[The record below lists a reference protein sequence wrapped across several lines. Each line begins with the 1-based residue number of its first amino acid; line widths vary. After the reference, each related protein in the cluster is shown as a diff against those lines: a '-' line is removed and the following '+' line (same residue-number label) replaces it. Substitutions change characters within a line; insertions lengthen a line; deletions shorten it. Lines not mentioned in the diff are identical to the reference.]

1 MSLEMQVTQ
10 DSELEREVRF
20 AVVIY
25 GGVSLAIYING
36 IVQEMLHLVRSTAI
50 ERAELSPVEQV
61 YRKLANRVGTPEKAI
76 AGPDLV
82 NAANGKK
89 TSRASSPLRPGKAA
103 LRKEDDGDKIH
114 TRFVVDI
121 LSGTSA
127 GGINAVYLAKA
138 LANNLSIDSLA
149 RMWITEADLNL
160 LMNDTKIDPSYLQQV
175 PPPSLL
181 NGKWMYLKLLQA
193 LNVMNP
199 NSTALKGRTVSGL
212 VDDLDLY
219 CTTTDLYG
227 LPVEIALT
235 DESVKE
241 ERFRNFYHFKRRIG
255 PAGSVADDFTADMDP
270 FLAFAARCTSS
281 FPFAFEPMELRDI
294 ADIVDSD
301 DAFRQ
306 YRSPQSP
313 GSEIVQLFGKKLA
326 KLNGAA
332 KFAEICRIYQSN
344 QARGQIDFQ
353 ARPFGDGGYL
363 DNKPFTYAIET
374 LKQRHADLPVDRKL
388 VYIEP
393 SPESLDGAAL
403 KKKAKSARP
412 NAVENSLDALVTLPR
427 YETIRQDIES
437 VIEWNADIARLHR
450 VLDDINKEIEKATP
464 AASSQ
469 TNQLHDGDHNSLAR
483 DAYQRLRL
491 SSAADQL
498 TCALAQSI
506 HVDTV
511 SAEGQ
516 ALRCMVGEW
525 RATKFALPADEQRF
539 LDLFDFDFCERAIR
553 FLRAQ
558 LQLLPEDHRR
568 KQALESLADI
578 TKRFMGRRNSQLGL
592 SLSVLGDGQ
601 AAFDCWIQYLRF
613 IVDPKAA
620 ALALDEKFPDPSS
633 PQILV
638 PPANS
643 LAELFQATVQGR
655 DARVSWLFENSTK
668 IEILSPSFDT
678 HGKSLPRY
686 TFQAII
692 DCLGKQ
698 ISDVYGTIT
707 QDDRCKNDTQFDPPQ
722 GMTPLQYFM
731 HCMIPLFEMCRV
743 SNTSSWDR
751 FVLQDTYIYP
761 VVFGTSLGEFEPV
774 DIFRI
779 SPQDT
784 TPIAA
789 TAPAGCGAASPPLRG
804 ASLGAFGAFLDQDW
818 RMNDMLRGRLDGAE
832 RLITAILPDSDART
846 MAVREDLIRQAQEA
860 ITVEWEAFR
869 RDLNLKRPSVK
880 QKLVNHIPEAE
891 PRQSWILRAKA
902 QVITGA
908 VRLKESTVNK
918 ARQCQRQIKAA
929 ALWCG
934 KKLHIVREPGRT
946 EKEQK

>member
-1 MSLEMQVTQ
+1 MLTPGLQAAQ

-50 ERAELSPVEQV
+50 EETELSPVEQV
-61 YRKLANRVGTPEKAI
+61 YRKLANRVGTPERAND
-76 AGPDLV
+76 GLTLV
-82 NAANGKK
+82 QTPTGKK

-103 LRKEDDGDKIH
+103 LRKEDAGNKIH
-114 TRFVVDI
+114 TKFVVDI

-138 LANNLSIDSLA
+138 LANNLNIESLA

-193 LNVMNP
+193 LNAMNP
-199 NSTALKGRTVSGL
+199 DATALKSRIVSSL

-219 CTTTDLYG
+219 CTSTDLYG

-235 DESVKE
+235 DENVKE

-255 PAGSVADDFTADMDP
+255 ASGSVADDFTTEMDP

-281 FPFAFEPMELRDI
+281 FPFAFEPMELGDI

-301 DAFRQ
+301 STFRQ
-306 YRSPQSP
+306 YRSLQSP
-313 GSEIVQLFGKKLA
+313 ESGIVQLFGKKIA
-326 KLNGAA
+326 KLSGAA
-332 KFAEICRIYQSN
+332 KFAEICSIYQSI
-344 QARGQIDFQ
+344 QARDQIDFQ

-388 VYIEP
+388 IYIEP
-393 SPESLDGAAL
+393 GPENLDAAGL
-403 KKKAKSARP
+403 KKKAKNARP
-412 NAVENSLDALVTLPR
+412 NAIENSLDALVTLPR
-427 YETIRQDIES
+427 YETIRQDIEN

-450 VLDDINKEIEKATP
+450 VLDDINKEIEKASS
-464 AASSQ
+464 AISSQ
-469 TNQLHDGDHNSLAR
+469 TDHDDSNYQAR
-483 DAYQRLRL
+483 DAYLRLRL
-491 SSAADQL
+491 SSSADQL

-506 HVDTV
+506 HVDTF

-516 ALRCMVGEW
+516 ALRSMVGEW
-525 RATKFALPADEQRF
+525 RATKFTLLSDEQKF

-553 FLRAQ
+553 FLRTQ
-558 LQLLPEDHRR
+558 LQLLPEDHTR
-568 KQALESLADI
+568 KEALESLADI
-578 TKRFMGRRNSQLGL
+578 TRRFMGRRNRQLGL
-592 SLSVLGDGQ
+592 SLSDLGDGQ
-601 AAFDCWIQYLRF
+601 AAFDCWTQYLRF

-620 ALALDEKFPDPSS
+620 ALALDEKFPNPSS
-633 PQILV
+633 PQVSV
-638 PPANS
+638 PPAS
-643 LAELFQATVQGR
+643 PLAELFQATDQGR
-655 DARVSWLFENSTK
+655 DARVSWLFENWTK
-668 IEILSPSFDT
+668 TEILSPSFDA
-678 HGKSLPRY
+678 HGKPLPRY
-686 TFQAII
+686 TFQEII
-692 DCLGKQ
+692 GCIGKQ
-698 ISDVYGTIT
+698 ISEVYGTIT
-707 QDDRCKNDTQFDPPQ
+707 QDDRCKSDPQFVPPN

-731 HCMIPLFEMCRV
+731 HCMIALFGMC
-743 SNTSSWDR
+743 SASHTSALDR

-761 VVFGTSLGEFEPV
+761 IVFGTSLGEFEPV

-784 TPIAA
+784 TPIAG
-789 TAPAGCGAASPPLRG
+789 TAPEGSKTPSPPLRG

-860 ITVEWEAFR
+860 VAEEWEVFR
-869 RDLNLKRPSVK
+869 KDLNLKRPAAK
-880 QKLVNHIPEAE
+880 QKLVDKIPLVEPEPSWTRKTMTKVSELDALLKDKTVHI
-891 PRQSWILRAKA
+891 
-902 QVITGA
+902 
-908 VRLKESTVNK
+908 VRRSSGRMKSV
-918 ARQCQRQIKAA
+918 

-934 KKLHIVREPGRT
+934 KTLHIVPRAKTP

>member
-1 MSLEMQVTQ
+1 MTPQLQAAQ
-10 DSELEREVRF
+10 DNELEREVRF

-50 ERAELSPVEQV
+50 DETELSPVEQV
-61 YRKLANRVGTPEKAI
+61 YRKLANRVGTPER
-76 AGPDLV
+76 
-82 NAANGKK
+82 ANDGLIPVQAPTGKK
-89 TSRASSPLRPGKAA
+89 TSRTSSPLRPGKAA
-103 LRKEDDGDKIH
+103 LRKEDAGNKIH
-114 TRFVVDI
+114 TKFVVDI

-160 LMNDTKIDPSYLQQV
+160 LMNDTKIAPSYLQQV

-193 LNVMNP
+193 LNIMNP
-199 NSTALKGRTVSGL
+199 NATALKSRTVSGL

-219 CTTTDLYG
+219 CTSTDLYG

-255 PAGSVADDFTADMDP
+255 PTGSVADDFTSDMDP

-301 DAFRQ
+301 SAFRQ

-313 GSEIVQLFGKKLA
+313 ESEIVQLFGKKIA

-332 KFAEICRIYQSN
+332 KFAEICRIYQST
-344 QARGQIDFQ
+344 QARDQIDFQ

-363 DNKPFTYAIET
+363 DNKPFTYAIKT

-393 SPESLDGAAL
+393 GPENLDAAGL

-412 NAVENSLDALVTLPR
+412 NAIENSLDALVTLPR

-450 VLDDINKEIEKATP
+450 VLDDINKEIERAGT
-464 AASSQ
+464 AISSQ
-469 TNQLHDGDHNSLAR
+469 TDCDDRNFLAR
-483 DAYQRLRL
+483 DAYRRLRL
-491 SSAADQL
+491 SSSADQL
-498 TCALAQSI
+498 TCALAESI

-516 ALRCMVGEW
+516 ALRSMVGEW
-525 RATKFALPADEQRF
+525 RTTKFTLPSDEQKF

-553 FLRAQ
+553 FLRTQ
-558 LQLLPEDHRR
+558 LQLLSEDHKR
-568 KQALESLADI
+568 KEALETLADI
-578 TKRFMGRRNSQLGL
+578 TRRFMGRRNSQLGL
-592 SLSVLGDGQ
+592 SLNVLGNGP
-601 AAFDCWIQYLRF
+601 AAFDCWTQYLRF

-620 ALALDEKFPDPSS
+620 ALALEEKFPDPSS

-638 PPANS
+638 PPARP
-643 LAELFQATVQGR
+643 LADLFQATDQGR
-655 DARVSWLFENSTK
+655 DARVSWLFENWTK

-678 HGKSLPRY
+678 HGKPLPRY
-686 TFQAII
+686 SFQAII

-698 ISDVYGTIT
+698 ICDAYGTIT
-707 QDDRCKNDTQFDPPQ
+707 EDDRCKNDSQFAPPQ
-722 GMTPLQYFM
+722 GMTPLQYLM
-731 HCMIPLFEMCRV
+731 HCMIPLFDMCGV
-743 SNTSSWDR
+743 SSASSWDR

-761 VVFGTSLGEFEPV
+761 IVFGTSLGEFEPV

-860 ITVEWEAFR
+860 IAVEWEVFR
-869 RDLNLKRPSVK
+869 KDLNLKRPAVK

-891 PRQSWILRAKA
+891 PRQSWIEKAKT

-908 VRLKESTVNK
+908 VHLKESTVSK
-918 ARQCQRQIKAA
+918 ARQYSSLLRSA
-929 ALWCG
+929 ALRFG
-934 KKLHIVREPGRT
+934 RKLHIVPESGRPG
-946 EKEQK
+946 KEQK